1 MFKRNKAMV
10 HLDKMSAYKTKR
22 YKFTSHHTHLK
33 LLACLLSL
41 NASALNAET
50 QHWQSTD
57 YISNSFVEIALKN
70 EYSVQESGVRKWIQ
84 PIHYSIVHRTAD
96 KVLHQQI
103 TEYHLKHLASITGVK
118 IQPAID
124 NNKANLTIIFS
135 TEKLIHQELKQDF
148 LLQNK
153 QQISELSRNSICLA
167 HFSTY
172 ANNSIKNAVVII
184 PVDRARAHA
193 KLLSCVVE
201 ELTQIMG
208 LPNDSDRVFPSI
220 FNDKSH
226 DDYLSGLDFILLK
239 LLYRPEI
246 KVGMNQSQV
255 KKQLVKI
262 MAQDNFQQ
270 LLKNS
275 EQLVHQQ
282 GLYRLLN

>member
-1 MFKRNKAMV
+1 MTVCNTQGQTF
-10 HLDKMSAYKTKR
+10 H
-22 YKFTSHHTHLK
+22 SHHIRLK
-33 LLACLLSL
+33 LFACLLSL
-41 NASALNAET
+41 STSALNADT
-50 QHWQSTD
+50 PHWQSTD
-57 YISNSFVEIALKN
+57 YISNSFVEIALNN
-70 EYSVQESGVRKWIQ
+70 EYSAQESGVRKWMQ

-96 KVLHQQI
+96 KLLHQHI
-103 TEYHLKHLASITGVK
+103 TESHLKHLASITGVK
-118 IQPAID
+118 IQPATD
-124 NNKANLTIIFS
+124 KNKVNLTIIFS
-135 TEKLIHQELKQDF
+135 TEKLIYQELKQDF

-153 QQISELSRNSICLA
+153 QHISELSRNSVCLA

-246 KVGMNQSQV
+246 KVGMNQPQV
-255 KKQLVKI
+255 KKQLVTI